1 MRKIYKHENSV
12 LQHMIGSIWHESG
25 LNRNFRLSMTDIH
38 RLKDLNNLIKAS
50 EKKLKML
57 QQNAKSDSD
66 EVAQE
71 KSILEDSRQL
81 ADKLNEFVLF
91 FEID

>member
-1 MRKIYKHENSV
+1 
-12 LQHMIGSIWHESG
+12 
-25 LNRNFRLSMTDIH
+25 
-38 RLKDLNNLIKAS
+38 
-50 EKKLKML
+50 ML
-57 QQNAKSDSD
+57 QQNAKGNMA

-71 KSILEDSRQL
+71 KIILEASRQL

>member
-1 MRKIYKHENSV
+1 
-12 LQHMIGSIWHESG
+12 MIGSIWHESG